1 MATGALIRDFEKQYR
16 ELRYANSGSIALSE
30 IEHNAYRAALTLEI
44 THVDAPRY
52 GSRKTLPDNT
62 HYGYVTLFRGST
74 VTDTIAIKYPKFRVF
89 DIRNQGI
96 WNYHQLTET
105 VLLGGVQTR
114 GILEVLVD
122 GFLPGVFSDAVSWLA
137 DSAISWAYDAVSGA
151 WQLIFGE
158 SADSGGDGQSAS
170 GASDGYRAFPIATPF
185 PDIAK
190 FKADIPCSFLWR
202 LELWYL
208 VNPAVYITDNPTDT
222 GDETEGEDEYPE
234 PEQGDGDGDGDEFPT
249 PSPIPP
255 DSDSRDFDD
264 SNVPPPPPPFE
275 GGQCPGVLYD
285 VTVELSA
292 SVFPV
297 NPVTITR
304 QYLGPIRGLTVRS
317 SGSEASLVRQYFVR
331 YGETIQ
337 EDLLGAIFVTF
348 NGEANNPSGQITNV
362 SRVDGNPDNCGNP
375 PPIPVG

>member
-30 IEHNAYRAALTLEI
+30 IEHNAYRAALTLEV

-105 VLLGGVQTR
+105 VLLGGAQTR
-114 GILEVLVD
+114 GILEVLID
-122 GFLPGVFSDAVSWLA
+122 GFLPGVFSDAASWLA

-158 SADSGGDGQSAS
+158 SGNSGGDGQSAS
-170 GASDGYRAFPIATPF
+170 GVSGGYRAFPIATPF

-208 VNPAVYITDNPTDT
+208 VNPAVYIADNPTDT

-234 PEQGDGDGDGDEFPT
+234 PDQGDGDGDGDEFPV
-249 PSPIPP
+249 SDDP
-255 DSDSRDFDD
+255 DPDRDSRDYSGGTFDPD
-264 SNVPPPPPPFE
+264 LGFIFEVDVSVDVGGCSPGQNFRVGPYGPFRGLGRPRE
-275 GGQCPGVLYD
+275 VEKGAINPNCPAAGFGFFVRFENGQ
-285 VTVELSA
+285 
-292 SVFPV
+292 
-297 NPVTITR
+297 R
-304 QYLGPIRGLTVRS
+304 LGPFISNTGVY
-317 SGSEASLVRQYFVR
+317 SGSVV
-331 YGETIQ
+331 
-337 EDLLGAIFVTF
+337 
-348 NGEANNPSGQITNV
+348 NV
-362 SRVDGNPDNCGNP
+362 SVVN
-375 PPIPVG
+375 